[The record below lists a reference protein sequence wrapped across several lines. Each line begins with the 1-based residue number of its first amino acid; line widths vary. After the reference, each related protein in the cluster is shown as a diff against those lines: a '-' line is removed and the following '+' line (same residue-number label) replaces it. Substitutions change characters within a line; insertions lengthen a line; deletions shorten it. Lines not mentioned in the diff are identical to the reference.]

1 MKKLTNINQVTQQK
15 KPLNQLKKYTAN
27 VLTAS
32 DTTINEEKIKVIT
45 RQYSN
50 SSIKILEKYL
60 PKETLNALD
69 AFSVL
74 NVEKF
79 LTDVHSQEFAVYEN
93 DQIKLLVITF
103 KLALKG

>member
-1 MKKLTNINQVTQQK
+1 MKK
-15 KPLNQLKKYTAN
+15 
-27 VLTAS
+27 
-32 DTTINEEKIKVIT
+32 EIKVIT

-69 AFSVL
+69 AFSIL
-74 NVEKF
+74 NVQKL

-93 DQIKLLVITF
+93 DEIKLLVITF